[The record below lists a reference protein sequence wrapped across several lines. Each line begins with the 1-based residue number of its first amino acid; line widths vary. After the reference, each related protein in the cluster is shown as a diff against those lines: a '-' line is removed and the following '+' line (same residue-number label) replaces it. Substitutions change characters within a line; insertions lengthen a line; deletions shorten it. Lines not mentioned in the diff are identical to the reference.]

1 MNSPRV
7 VYVVASIGGMEPL
20 GAHYTLEGAKAR
32 AEQMAD
38 MSKHVWRLEDNGN
51 WSLRDSWR
59 YEPRI
64 TVTAMEVS
72 E

>member
-7 VYVVASIGGMEPL
+7 VYVVASIGGMDTPS
-20 GAHYTLEGAKAR
+20 AHCTLEGAKAR

-38 MSKHVWRLEDNGN
+38 MSKYVWRLEDNGN

-64 TVTAMEVS
+64 TVTAMEIH